1 MRIHTG
7 ERPYV
12 CKHPGCGNT
21 FITKGHLKDHSRMH
35 TNDRP
40 YECVECG
47 RGFMRSTTLKVHMR
61 IHSGERPY
69 ICPYPGCAKTF
80 TESGNLNTHK
90 KLHKIHKKQE
100 NSQPIIVNEN
110 IQEENGHKIES
121 AFSLYQP
128 RSVNTHEIVKENI
141 LASNV
146 DKSKGTNPFGLNGN
160 YANNCNRLFPKI
172 CPITSLNLGLY
183 QIYDNFIESKT
194 LPPITVPEN
203 SQNQMMFPIFFHFNK
218 TMEIPFYQ

>member
-69 ICPYPGCAKTF
+69 ICPYPGCGKSF

-90 KLHKIHKKQE
+90 KLHKTHKNQE
-100 NSQPIIVNEN
+100 NSQPIIINEN
-110 IQEENGHKIES
+110 IQENGDKIES

-128 RSVNTHEIVKENI
+128 RSVNTYEIVKENI
-141 LASNV
+141 LVSNIGQ
-146 DKSKGTNPFGLNGN
+146 SKEANPFGLNS
-160 YANNCNRLFPKI
+160 NCNGFFPKI
-172 CPITSLNLGLY
+172 CSIASLNMNLGLY
-183 QIYDNFIESKT
+183 QIYDNLIESKA
-194 LPPITVPEN
+194 LPPITMPEN
-203 SQNQMMFPIFFHFNK
+203 PQNQMMFPIFFHFNK
-218 TMEIPFYQ
+218 TVETPFYH